1 MGDSKNIPTESMRDR
16 LLQAARTLFGEY
28 GFDGTSLQAVAN
40 RVGIAKPSLL
50 YHFRSKNV
58 LREAVLEDLLA
69 HWNRELPKLL
79 ASARS
84 GEDRFAS
91 MFGALVSFFEE
102 DPSRSRLVAR
112 AMLDQPDLVR
122 SLLQTHVA
130 PWTGLLCDYIRMG
143 QDSGSIRKE
152 VNPEAWV
159 AQMVTMVVGTIA
171 MGDVAHALLPA
182 GSPAPSRE
190 ELTRIA
196 RDSLFETYAS
206 EE

>member
-1 MGDSKNIPTESMRDR
+1 MDDSTQNPAESMRDR
-16 LLQAARTLFGEY
+16 LLQAARMLFGEH

-50 YHFRSKNV
+50 YHFRSKTV

-69 HWNRELPKLL
+69 HWNRELPQLL
-79 ASARS
+79 ASART

-91 MFGALVSFFEE
+91 LFGALVAFFEE
-102 DPSRSRLVAR
+102 DPSRARLVAR
-112 AMLDQPDLVR
+112 AMLDQPDVVR
-122 SLLQTHVA
+122 ALLQTHVA

-143 QDSGSIRKE
+143 QASGILRKD
-152 VNPEAWV
+152 VNAEAWV
-159 AQMVTMVVGTIA
+159 VQMVTMVVGTIA
-171 MGDVAHALLPA
+171 MGDVTHALLPE

-190 ELTRIA
+190 ELVRIG
-196 RDSLFETYAS
+196 RDSLFVTYTS